1 MDQPP
6 PAPPKRKRRR
16 LQWSLRLLLLFTA
29 LCAVGVRFLLVPY
42 WREASVRRWLDEIEA
57 TTTVVAGGPEWP
69 RAIVGDR
76 FFEHVVAVDF
86 WDCQIN
92 DADLARLT
100 RLTKLDAVNL
110 RRAPISDEAL
120 EHLGHIETLRE
131 LVLFGTSI
139 GDDGL
144 RHIEHLPNL
153 RRLWV
158 GETTVTLTALEHLMR
173 KRPEL
178 RIDVALA
185 DNVYRS
191 TWEAFQ
197 THVVPV
203 RHILF
208 RCEANEQWNALWAQ
222 SQGNAAGRF
231 EAKQERAAWL
241 EKYLKRARELVAAK
255 SKWLR
260 PVDVATL
267 EAALTE
273 TQIDLARFGPDQ
285 AAVASACRRGGTSA
299 KRLLKLLT
307 ADLEGGT
314 AEPFPFDH
322 ARDLATR
329 LLLNEAWSKGEQ
341 ARQTDILKDAVADQK
356 KLFDQVTEHYEEGS
370 VGGEAERHALATIDL
385 ALAEAALTRAE
396 KDAAA
401 ELAALEAVLPVAQRL
416 RQATRA
422 KYEVAQISCDEMVLA
437 HRRAEALEVA
447 VAQLT
452 DDNDSVRAAR
462 QTWWAF
468 LVNQCDRT
476 HVMWTAN
483 ATMGHRGEPT
493 NPEYYWH
500 LLWLLNV
507 LEQLRDRGP
516 SVMDEPVTTLDP
528 LDSVVPRTGKNMA
541 PDRWS
546 PPKDSP

>member
-6 PAPPKRKRRR
+6 PAQPKRRRRR
-16 LQWSLRLLLLFTA
+16 LQWSLRLLLLLTA
-29 LCAVGVRFLLVPY
+29 LCAVGVRFLVVPY
-42 WREASVRRWLDEIEA
+42 WREASVRRWLDGIEA
-57 TTTVVAGGPEWP
+57 GTTIVVGGPEWL
-69 RAIVGDR
+69 RAMIGDR

-86 WDCQIN
+86 WDCQIS

-100 RLTKLDAVNL
+100 RLTKLETVNL
-110 RRAPISDEAL
+110 RRAPISDAAL

-131 LVLFGTSI
+131 LVLFGTSV
-139 GDDGL
+139 GDEGL

-208 RCEANEQWNALWAQ
+208 RCEANEQWKALWAQ
-222 SQGNAAGRF
+222 AQGNATGRF

-255 SKWLR
+255 SKSLR

-267 EAALTE
+267 EVALAE

-285 AAVASACRRGGTSA
+285 AAIASACRRGGTSA
-299 KRLLKLLT
+299 KRLLKLLA
-307 ADLEGGT
+307 ADLAAGT
-314 AEPFPFDH
+314 AEPFAFDH

-329 LLLNEAWSKGEQ
+329 LLLSEAWSKGEQ

-356 KLFDQVTEHYEEGS
+356 KLFDQVTKLFDEGRK
-370 VGGEAERHALATIDL
+370 GGEAERHALATIDL
-385 ALAEAALTRAE
+385 AFAEAALARAE

-401 ELAALEAVLPVAQRL
+401 ELAALDAVLAMAQRL
-416 RQATRA
+416 RVATHA
-422 KYEVAQISCDEMVLA
+422 MFNVGAISLGELVLA

-452 DDNDSVRAAR
+452 EDTDAVRNAR
-462 QTWWAF
+462 QTWWSF

-476 HVMWTAN
+476 HRFWTAN
-483 ATMGHRGEPT
+483 MIMGHRGAPT

-500 LLWLLNV
+500 LLWLLDV

-516 SVMDEPVTTLDP
+516 SAMDEPVTALEP
-528 LDSVVPRTGKNMA
+528 LISVVPRTGTNMS
-541 PDRWS
+541 PQLWS
-546 PPKDSP
+546 PPKDTP